1 MEDWS
6 VGTNVYMPA
15 WFAPAAVIAG
25 AIELLVLGWLLWRST
40 RS

>member
-15 WFAPAAVIAG
+15 WFLPAALVLAV
-25 AIELLVLGWLLWRST
+25 IELLVIVWFLRRST
-40 RS
+40 S